1 MGIIEWLR
9 LTNVLEKHIQRH

>member
-9 LTNVLEKHIQRH
+9 LTNVLEKHIQR

>member
-9 LTNVLEKHIQRH
+9 